1 MLHWMQVWKHMHDLT
16 ERDIEK
22 RAVMEFIYYFE
33 EQIKLVIKQS
43 AKELDKKNELFGIQG
58 LKQKQRIDQSC
69 IREAIK
75 TINNTGHS
83 SLSKRTGDVIQ
94 KVKKESKK
102 HSQENTEV
110 A

>member
-1 MLHWMQVWKHMHDLT
+1 MLYWMQVWKHMRSLT
-16 ERDIEK
+16 DRDIEK
-22 RAVMEFIYYFE
+22 RAVMEVICYIE
-33 EQIKLVIKQS
+33 EQINLVIRQS
-43 AKELDKKNELFGIQG
+43 AKELDKKNELNEIQG

-75 TINNTGHS
+75 TINNNGHS
-83 SLSKRTGDVIQ
+83 SLSGRTGG
-94 KVKKESKK
+94 KKQEKKSKK

>member
-1 MLHWMQVWKHMHDLT
+1 MFHWHQVWKHMRDLT
-16 ERDIEK
+16 NRDIEK

-33 EQIKLVIKQS
+33 EQIDMVISQS
-43 AKELDKKNELFGIQG
+43 ARELNKRNELYRVHK
-58 LKQKQRIDQSC
+58 LKQKQRIDSEC
-69 IREAIK
+69 VREAIK
-75 TINNTGHS
+75 TINNNGHS
-83 SLSKRTGDVIQ
+83 SLSERTGGVIQ

>member
-1 MLHWMQVWKHMHDLT
+1 MQD
-16 ERDIEK
+16 
-22 RAVMEFIYYFE
+22 FE
-33 EQIKLVIKQS
+33 EQINLVIKQS
-43 AKELDKKNELFGIQG
+43 AKELDKKNELYGVQG
-58 LKQKQRIDQSC
+58 LKQKQRIDQGC

-75 TINNTGHS
+75 TINNNGHS
-83 SLSKRTGDVIQ
+83 SLSERTGGMIQ